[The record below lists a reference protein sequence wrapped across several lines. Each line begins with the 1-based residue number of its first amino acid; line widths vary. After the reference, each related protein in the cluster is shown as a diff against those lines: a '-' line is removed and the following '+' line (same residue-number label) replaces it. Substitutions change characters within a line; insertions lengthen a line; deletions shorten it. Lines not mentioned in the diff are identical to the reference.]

1 MLSPIGEPLATLP
14 PSVPAFLIGTEAK
27 RSHISGGFGIVLD
40 QCRIGVAERSAG
52 ADPDVSAVLADLVEP
67 VDLADIDDVAEVAQ
81 LLGDPK
87 ADVGA
92 AREDGR
98 LGQLGAELGEL
109 GQGTG
114 CVEGRTI
121 SLE

>member
-1 MLSPIGEPLATLP
+1 M
-14 PSVPAFLIGTEAK
+14 
-27 RSHISGGFGIVLD
+27 LD
-40 QCRIGVAERSAG
+40 QRRIAVAQGSAG
-52 ADPDVSAVLADLVEP
+52 ADPDFSAIFENLVEP
-67 VDLADIDDVAEVAQ
+67 IDLADIDDVAEVAE

-87 ADVGA
+87 TDVGA
-92 AREDGR
+92 AGEDGR

-114 CVEGRTI
+114 CVEGCTI